1 MNDFE
6 ERRDPSN
13 GAGRRCY
20 DGYCPLHDTHAG
32 DIRVLREDMKGKVS
46 MKLFGIFIG
55 SATALIIFI
64 GGVMISGQREVA
76 KSIVEIKTTQAKI
89 EAQIEAKLDENR
101 RRPYYDP

>member
-1 MNDFE
+1 MGGIQ
-6 ERRDPSN
+6 ERRDPLN

-20 DGYCPLHDTHAG
+20 DGYCPLHPVHHDAIET
-32 DIRVLREDMKGKVS
+32 LQEDMKGKVS

-64 GGVMISGQREVA
+64 GGIMISGQREVA

-89 EAQIEAKLDENR
+89 EAKIEVGPDDRAR
-101 RRPYYDP
+101 RFYHDP